1 MHRAL
6 SRGRCPVQGGKGPWR
21 AAPQLFA
28 PQILERRFLY
38 SVAFLPVSTAW
49 LTHCCP
55 ALGQAP
61 FGLPF
66 YGNDASGVALQFAR
80 APCRSPKCRCRACM
94 PHRDTAEL
102 PHDVCCRLRLGRHI
116 PRRCR
121 QPLLH
126 KPHRQPSK
134 PLGVEVRRFW
144 RGVVASGCGELCRVG
159 VQQRSMICAP

>member
-1 MHRAL
+1 MSGSPSIVCSANLGASLSVLSCILACVDGLVDAL
-6 SRGRCPVQGGKGPWR
+6 LPGPG
-21 AAPQLFA
+21 AGA
-28 PQILERRFLY
+28 
-38 SVAFLPVSTAW
+38 V
-49 LTHCCP
+49 C
-55 ALGQAP
+55 
-61 FGLPF
+61 LPF

-80 APCRSPKCRCRACM
+80 APCRSPECRCRACM

-102 PHDVCCRLRLGRHI
+102 PHGVCCRLRLGRQI